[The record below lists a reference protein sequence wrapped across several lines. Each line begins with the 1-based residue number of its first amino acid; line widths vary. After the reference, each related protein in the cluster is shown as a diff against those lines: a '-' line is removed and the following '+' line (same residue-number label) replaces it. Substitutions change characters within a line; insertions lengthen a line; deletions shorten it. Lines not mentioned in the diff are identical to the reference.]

1 MIGGAHR
8 FLCSVSAMALCLA
21 GTWSTAH
28 AQSEQLRLQCQ
39 AASRPAVQQF
49 CENVADAT
57 VILQPRVGIGLSGGN
72 PVPGTPSTMG
82 KRLGTVPRLS
92 LGLRVTAAAVPL
104 PPIDRLSDTASV
116 TFPVGSINIDGSIG
130 LFQGIALLPTV
141 GGFGSLDLI
150 GSVGIMPLP
159 RGEGFDDSA
168 PVSWMAGAR
177 IGLLRES
184 FTAPGVSID
193 LMHRRMGTVAY
204 GTAELVEEDAFLE
217 LDRFRATSVRG
228 TVGKRLLG
236 YGVSGGVAWDRYT
249 ADVHARIRDATVLNP
264 TNVLVLEQ
272 SSLTTSRMSI
282 YGNASLTILILN
294 LATEFGWQR
303 GGSPIEGASDR
314 LGKGG
319 LFGGVAVRLAI

>member
-1 MIGGAHR
+1 MTGAR
-8 FLCSVSAMALCLA
+8 AFRYGVAAMSMCVAGAASAAHGQSDALR
-21 GTWSTAH
+21 
-28 AQSEQLRLQCQ
+28 AQCA
-39 AASRPAVQQF
+39 AASRAAVQQF

-57 VILQPRVGIGLSGGN
+57 VILQPRLGIGFSGGN

-104 PPIDRLSDTASV
+104 PPINRLADTANV
-116 TFPVGSINIDGSIG
+116 TFPVGSINVDGSLG
-130 LFQGIALLPTV
+130 VFQGIALLPTV

-150 GSVGIMPLP
+150 GSVGVMPLP

-168 PVSWMAGAR
+168 PVSWMGGAR

-184 FTAPGVSID
+184 FTAPGFSID
-193 LMHRRMGTVAY
+193 VMHRRMGAVAY
-204 GTAELVEEDAFLE
+204 GTAELAEEDAFLH
-217 LDRFRATSVRG
+217 LDRLRATSLRG
-228 TVGKRLLG
+228 TAGKRLLG
-236 YGVSGGVAWDRYT
+236 YGLTGGVAWDRYA
-249 ADVHARIRDATVLNP
+249 ADVQARVRDATVLNP

-272 SSLTTSRMSI
+272 TSLTSSRTSI
-282 YGNASLTILILN
+282 YGNVSLTILILN
-294 LATEFGWQR
+294 LATELGWQR